1 LWLLMIIFVRDVI
14 IIAGA
19 LGYFL
24 GDENSESDLLEP
36 SLISKVNTVLQIA
49 LVLYLLIIQIYV
61 GIDGF
66 QDMVFIIVAT
76 STALSGADYGLLWV
90 KKFILQES
98 LNSSMLLENFVAN
111 EELLRLINQL
121 FLNQKSS
128 ELYIYGAS
136 GRGKTH
142 VLQGAV
148 LKSLADDK
156 NALYIDCSDFL
167 PEHLVDFIDQISLIS
182 FDNVH
187 LIAKENEEIFFDL
200 FNRARQSKV
209 NILVSGDSLPVELRV
224 MKDIKTRLSLTAV
237 FKLEEL
243 NDELTVMVIDS
254 QMIERN
260 LKIDSKVYKYL
271 FKNVSRDLKKLLSTL
286 DDLDQ
291 ASLQSKKPIS
301 IPFVREFL
309 NLNNQ

>member
-1 LWLLMIIFVRDVI
+1 MNQ
-14 IIAGA
+14 
-19 LGYFL
+19 LGL
-24 GDENSESDLLEP
+24 P
-36 SLISKVNTVLQIA
+36 I
-49 LVLYLLIIQIYV
+49 
-61 GIDGF
+61 
-66 QDMVFIIVAT
+66 
-76 STALSGADYGLLWV
+76 
-90 KKFILQES
+90 S

-136 GRGKTH
+136 GSGKTH

-156 NALYIDCSDFL
+156 NALYIDCSDSL

-260 LKIDSKVYKYL
+260 LKIDPKVYKYL